1 MSIPRPNPTPPPA
14 VVPLTPLADQ
24 QGPASLPAL
33 PGAPGNGGAG
43 DGPDDAG
50 VIRHLRVAAPALRGP
65 AGGLPSPPTPL
76 VGRAAEIE
84 SLVATL
90 ARPGI
95 RLVTLLG
102 PAGVGKTRLAIQVAA
117 EIAATF
123 SAGAHFVDLSNV
135 AEPAALLPAV
145 AGALGVREEAGRPI
159 AASLADALA
168 PLHLLL
174 VLDNAEHL
182 VAAAPNLADLLA
194 VCPGLHIMATSRGR
208 FRVRAEHVVPV
219 QPLVTP
225 TNSRRRRLDEIAA
238 TSAVALFLDR
248 ATAADPSFTLTDE
261 NAVDIA
267 EICER
272 LDGLPLAIEL
282 AAARIG
288 VLTPRA
294 LLARLDH
301 RLPLLVAGAPDLP
314 ARQRTLHDAIAWSVN
329 LLPEAERD
337 VFARVSVF
345 AGGFTLE
352 AAEAVA
358 SDEGDSSAALRGTA
372 LRAAAV
378 SPSVLDAIGSLI
390 DKSLLTHTRSRTD
403 DSRYGMLQTVREYGQ
418 LLLAEQGATE
428 AIRLRHARWCAA
440 LVEEAERHLTGP
452 DQGRWLDILE
462 VEVNNVRAALDWAT
476 RAADPEVRT
485 LALRL
490 ATDLWRFWVSRGDL
504 SEGRDRLERAIAA
517 AEPGSA
523 GLVEAH
529 QNAGNLSLDMGD
541 YARARRGYEIS
552 LDLSIAVDDTAGIA
566 RALNGL
572 GLVAGY
578 VGEFAQS
585 SAHHA
590 DALAIRRKLD
600 DPVGLGNS
608 LTNLGN
614 MAKITAS
621 IEHAFAL
628 LNEALMVR
636 RAHGDT
642 GAVAYAL
649 LNLADLNQITG
660 DLATAR
666 AHLDQSHALVS
677 TVGDKL
683 GLGYVNHLEG
693 SISLDAGDPARAA
706 RAFAEALRLRRE
718 LSDRRGITESI
729 EGLAEVAATVAASD
743 PAIARTG
750 AALLGAGASLRSTI
764 GAIPEPLH
772 QDRLDRANALL
783 TKHLGA
789 GAQAAVASGAQ
800 LSRSDAI
807 ASALDL
813 ASQIEQWA
821 AEHGPASHPATS
833 TAPDPA
839 EQPARRAAANALPNG
854 LSAREVDVLRLV
866 ATGMTNAEVAD
877 QLFLS
882 PRTVHAHLHRIFGKI
897 GVSSRAAAT
906 RFAVEHGLV

>member
-1 MSIPRPNPTPPPA
+1 MSIPRPTPTPPA
-14 VVPLTPLADQ
+14 TLVPLAPLTDQ
-24 QGPASLPAL
+24 QGPASGAVV
-33 PGAPGNGGAG
+33 PGAPGSGGLS

-76 VGRAAEIE
+76 VGREADIAA
-84 SLVATL
+84 LVATL

-95 RLVTLLG
+95 RLVTLVG

-117 EIAATF
+117 EVAAGF

-135 AEPAALLPAV
+135 TDVAAVLPTV

-182 VAAAPNLADLLA
+182 VAAAPSLADLLT

-219 QPLVTP
+219 QPLTTP
-225 TNSRRRRLDEIAA
+225 GTNSRRRRLDEIAA
-238 TSAVALFLDR
+238 TPAVALFLDR
-248 ATAADPSFTLTDE
+248 ATAADPAFVLTED

-267 EICER
+267 EICYR

-314 ARQRTLHDAIAWSVN
+314 ARQRTLQDAIAWSVN
-329 LLPEAERD
+329 LLPPVERD

-358 SDEGDSSAALRGTA
+358 GDIASDAA
-372 LRAAAV
+372 
-378 SPSVLDAIGSLI
+378 SPEILDAVGSLI

-418 LLLAEQGATE
+418 LLLGQQGATDD
-428 AIRLRHARWCAA
+428 ARQRHARWSAA

-452 DQGRWLDILE
+452 EQGRWLDILE
-462 VEVNNVRAALDWAT
+462 VEVDNVRAALDWAT
-476 RAADPEVRT
+476 RATDPNLRT

-517 AEPGSA
+517 AEPGA
-523 GLVEAH
+523 PNLVQAH
-529 QNAGNLSLDMGD
+529 QNSGNLSLDMGD
-541 YARARRGYEIS
+541 YVRARRGYEIS
-552 LDLSIAVDDTAGIA
+552 LDLSKAANDTAGIA

-585 SAHHA
+585 SAYHA
-590 DALAIRRKLD
+590 EALALRRNLD

-614 MAKITAS
+614 IAKITES
-621 IEHAFAL
+621 REESFAL
-628 LNEALMVR
+628 LNEALTVR

-649 LNLADLNQITG
+649 LNLADLHQITG
-660 DLATAR
+660 DLASAR
-666 AHLDQSHALVS
+666 IHLDQSHALFA

-683 GLGYVNHLEG
+683 GLGYTNHLEG
-693 SISLDAGDPARAA
+693 NITLESGDPARAA
-706 RAFAEALRLRRE
+706 HAFAEALQLRRE

-729 EGLAEVAATVAASD
+729 EGLAEVAATVAASNPD
-743 PAIARTG
+743 CAATG
-750 AALLGAGASLRSTI
+750 AALLGASATLRATI
-764 GAIPEPLH
+764 GAIPEPIH
-772 QDRLDRANALL
+772 QERLDRAHTLL
-783 TKHLGA
+783 TEHLGNA
-789 GAQAAVASGAQ
+789 ARSAVASGTGR
-800 LSRSDAI
+800 SRSEAI
-807 ASALDL
+807 AAALDL
-813 ASQIEQWA
+813 ANRIEQWA
-821 AEHGPASHPATS
+821 AASAAVAPATAGPATQTVRRPAGQS
-833 TAPDPA
+833 
-839 EQPARRAAANALPNG
+839 LPHG
-854 LSAREVDVLRLV
+854 LSAREVEVLRLV

-906 RFAVEHGLV
+906 RFAMEHGLV

>member
-1 MSIPRPNPTPPPA
+1 MSIPRPTPTPPA
-14 VVPLTPLADQ
+14 ALVPLAPLTDH
-24 QGPASLPAL
+24 QGPTSGPVL
-33 PGAPGNGGAG
+33 PGAPGSSGPG
-43 DGPDDAG
+43 DGSDDSG
-50 VIRHLRVAAPALRGP
+50 VIRHLRVAAPMLRGP

-76 VGRAAEIE
+76 VGREAEIA

-90 ARPGI
+90 AKPGI
-95 RLVTLLG
+95 RLVTLVG

-117 EIAATF
+117 EVAPGF
-123 SAGAHFVDLSNV
+123 SDGAHFVDLSNV
-135 AEPAALLPAV
+135 TDVAAVLPTV
-145 AGALGVREEAGRPI
+145 AGALGIREEAGRPI
-159 AASLADALA
+159 AASLSDALS

-174 VLDNAEHL
+174 VLDNVEHL

-225 TNSRRRRLDEIAA
+225 GTNSRGRRLDEIAA
-238 TSAVALFLDR
+238 TPAVALFLDR
-248 ATAADPSFTLTDE
+248 ATAADPSFGLTEE
-261 NAVDIA
+261 NAADIA
-267 EICER
+267 EICYR

-314 ARQRTLHDAIAWSVN
+314 ARQRTLQDAIAWSVN
-329 LLPEAERD
+329 LLPPDERD
-337 VFARVSVF
+337 IFARVSVF

-352 AAEAVA
+352 AAEEVA
-358 SDEGDSSAALRGTA
+358 GDVGSDGA
-372 LRAAAV
+372 
-378 SPSVLDAIGSLI
+378 SPEFLDAIGSLI

-403 DSRYGMLQTVREYGQ
+403 DSRYGLLQTVREYGQ
-418 LLLAEQGATE
+418 LLLAQQGATDDT
-428 AIRLRHARWCAA
+428 RLRHARWCAA
-440 LVEEAERHLTGP
+440 LVAEAARHLTGP
-452 DQGRWLDILE
+452 EQGRWLDILE
-462 VEVNNVRAALDWAT
+462 VEVDNVRAGLDWAT
-476 RAADPEVRT
+476 HSADPEVRT

-523 GLVEAH
+523 GLIQAH
-529 QNAGNLSLDMGD
+529 QNSGNLSLDLGD
-541 YARARRGYEIS
+541 YAQARRGYEIS
-552 LDLSIAVDDTAGIA
+552 FDLSTAANDTAGIA

-578 VGEFAQS
+578 VGEFERA

-590 DALAIRRKLD
+590 EALALRRNLD

-614 MAKITAS
+614 MAKITGS
-621 IEHAFAL
+621 LEESFAL
-628 LNEALMVR
+628 LDEALTVR

-649 LNLADLNQITG
+649 LNLADLYQIKG
-660 DLATAR
+660 NLASAR
-666 AHLDQSHALVS
+666 AHLDQSHALFA

-683 GLGYVNHLEG
+683 GLGYTNHLEG
-693 SISLDAGDPARAA
+693 SISLDADNPARAA
-706 RAFAEALRLRRE
+706 RAFAEALQLRRE
-718 LSDRRGITESI
+718 LSDSRGITESI
-729 EGLAEVAATVAASD
+729 EGLAEVAATIAKSD
-743 PAIARTG
+743 PDIARSG
-750 AALLGAGASLRSTI
+750 ASLLGASATLRSTI
-764 GAIPEPLH
+764 GAIPEPFH

-783 TKHLGA
+783 AEHLGA
-789 GAQAAVASGAQ
+789 DAKAAAASGMR
-800 LSRSDAI
+800 LSRSEAI
-807 ASALDL
+807 ATALDL
-813 ASQIEQWA
+813 ATQIERWA
-821 AEHGPASHPATS
+821 AENSAASAAASSAAAVPAG
-833 TAPDPA
+833 
-839 EQPARRAAANALPNG
+839 QPARRAAGQSLPNG

-882 PRTVHAHLHRIFGKI
+882 PRTIHAHLHRIFGKI

-906 RFAVEHGLV
+906 RFAMEHGLV